1 MATGLKKLKSKVAYY
16 YDPDVG
22 NYSYGFGHPMKPHR
36 MRMVHNLVVNYELD
50 KKMQILKPP
59 RASPEEMTR
68 FHTDEYIDFLK
79 HVTPETA
86 ADLTRNHEICGFSTP
101 RLAPN
106 SPYKVLSG
114 EDCPS
119 FEGLFEFCSIS
130 AGGSIAA
137 ANRLTS
143 GESDIAVNWAGGLHH
158 AKKREASGFCYV
170 NDIVLSII
178 ELLRYHQRVLYIDI
192 DIHHGDG
199 VEEAFYTTDR
209 VLTCSFHKYPDYF
222 PGTGSTDDTGMY
234 KGKSYSIN
242 FPLRD
247 GIDDESYQS
256 VFKPTIQRIMDYYR
270 PGAVV
275 LQCGA
280 DSLAGDKLGV
290 FNLSMKGHAECVE
303 FVKGFNLPMIVLGG
317 GGYAVRNVSRTWTYE
332 TGLLVDKELEED
344 LPFNDYLDYYG
355 PRYKLDVPETNM
367 ENHNTREY
375 LQDIQQK
382 VFDHLNNLPFA
393 PSAQMRQVPN
403 DPWEYSDHSD
413 EDLDDKISKAANQYY
428 EEPEME
434 EDDYQSAYK
443 NRSVRL
449 NGRNRTQNLQ
459 RQKRRFFQSAQTS
472 GADQQ
477 HTHHSGCG
485 HSHAPKPQL
494 DDLLKLVVGPSAK
507 RKPISHTPQSRLYD
521 NSPEYL

>member
-1 MATGLKKLKSKVAYY
+1 MTTESKKLKSKVAYY
-16 YDPDVG
+16 YDSDVG

-36 MRMVHNLVVNYELD
+36 MRMVHNLVLNYGLD

-86 ADLTRNHEICGFSTP
+86 ADLTRNHEICQSLYFLCNFS
-101 RLAPN
+101 N
-106 SPYKVLSG
+106 SLSVLSG

-143 GESDIAVNWAGGLHH
+143 GESDISVNWAGGLHH

-170 NDIVLSII
+170 NDIVLAII

-222 PGTGSTDDTGMY
+222 PGTGSTDDTGMF
-234 KGKSYSIN
+234 KGKSYSVN

-247 GIDDESYQS
+247 GIDDESYHS
-256 VFKPTIQRIMDYYR
+256 VFRPTIQHIMEWYR

-290 FNLSMKGHAECVE
+290 FNLSMKGHADCVK
-303 FVKGFNLPMIVLGG
+303 FVKAFNLPMIVLGG

-332 TGLLVDKELEED
+332 TGLLVDKHLEED

-367 ENHNTREY
+367 ENHNTPEY
-375 LQDIQQK
+375 LHDIQTK
-382 VFDHLNNLPFA
+382 VFEHLKELPFA
-393 PSAQMRQVPN
+393 PSAQIREVPS
-403 DPWEYSDHSD
+403 DPWPYSDQSD
-413 EDLDDKISKAANQYY
+413 DELDERISKAANNIYD
-428 EEPEME
+428 EPEME
-434 EDDYQSAYK
+434 EDDYQSTYK
-443 NRSVRL
+443 NRSNRI
-449 NGRNRTQNLQ
+449 NGRNRTQNFSKK
-459 RQKRRFFQSAQTS
+459 KRRFFQSAQTS
-472 GADQQ
+472 NNFNNF
-477 HTHHSGCG
+477 GCG
-485 HSHAPKPQL
+485 HEHTSKPQL
-494 DDLLKLVVGPSAK
+494 DDFLRQIVGSSASTNTLNNQLNE
-507 RKPISHTPQSRLYD
+507 RI
-521 NSPEYL
+521 SPEYNM

>member
-1 MATGLKKLKSKVAYY
+1 MADKERKLNSKVAYF

-36 MRMVHNLVVNYELD
+36 MRMVHNLILNYNLD
-50 KKMQILKPP
+50 SKMSLLKPP

-68 FHTDEYIDFLK
+68 FHTDEYIDFLH

-86 ADLTRNHEICGFSTP
+86 TDLTRNHEIF
-101 RLAPN
+101 LA
-106 SPYKVLSG
+106 G

-222 PGTGSTDDTGMY
+222 PGTGSTDDTGIHN
-234 KGKSYSIN
+234 GKNYSIN

-247 GIDDESYQS
+247 GIDDDSYQS
-256 VFKPTIQRIMDYYR
+256 VFKPTIQRIMEYYR

-290 FNLSMKGHAECVE
+290 FNLSMKGHAECVD
-303 FVKGFNLPMIVLGG
+303 FVKKFDLPMIVLGG

-332 TGLLVDKELEED
+332 TGLLVDKQLEED

-355 PRYKLDVPETNM
+355 PRYKLEVPETNM

-375 LQDIQQK
+375 LDDIQQK
-382 VFDHLNNLPFA
+382 VFDHLNHLPFA
-393 PSAQMRQVPN
+393 PSVQMREVPS
-403 DPWEYSDHSD
+403 DPWTYSDHSD
-413 EDLDDKISKAANQYY
+413 DELDEKISKAANQINQVY

-443 NRSVRL
+443 NRSNGL

-459 RQKRRFFQSAQTS
+459 RQKRKFFQSAAIS
-472 GADQQ
+472 SAQQ
-477 HTHHSGCG
+477 QFTHNDNGCG
-485 HSHAPKPQL
+485 HSHLPKPQL
-494 DDLLKLVVGPSAK
+494 DDLLKLVVGSSAQKRPTPS
-507 RKPISHTPQSRLYD
+507 RTHIYEQ
-521 NSPEYL
+521 SPEYL